1 MAGGDIVLDIV
12 FFLVIVFCIGLLV
25 YLKREPVE
33 FVDPSLKRDWKDLKE
48 KFAST
53 TCPCQ
58 DMWLGDPTLWPHV
71 YTGGYYNPAEEAL
84 EEMHERDLDPA
95 YASTIGNI
103 YHNVFDD

>member
-1 MAGGDIVLDIV
+1 MLGRGDIVLDIV
-12 FFLVIVFCIGLLV
+12 FFLMIVFCIGLLV

-33 FVDPSLKRDWKDLKE
+33 FVDPSLKRDWEDLKE

-71 YTGGYYNPAEEAL
+71 WGDNPAEEAA
-84 EEMHERDLDPA
+84 EEMDEMDLDPA
-95 YASTIGNI
+95 NASMIGNI